1 MGMTGKNWIHE
12 VNSAGVIIEVV
23 TDVAVAGYEVLV
35 LAIGMSST
43 AMTECRSHWLH
54 GGWRWLLWAA
64 ERWFLLVCG
73 VGLLCRAED
82 ETADVGETLR
92 LVRFLREFERVC
104 YSGSRFFLSSRRVR
118 SF

>member
-1 MGMTGKNWIHE
+1 MGRTGKNWIHE

-54 GGWRWLLWAA
+54 GGRWLLKDGFYWS
-64 ERWFLLVCG
+64 V
-73 VGLLCRAED
+73 V
-82 ETADVGETLR
+82 
-92 LVRFLREFERVC
+92 
-104 YSGSRFFLSSRRVR
+104 
-118 SF
+118 